1 MLYFLRSAHDNS
13 HPQLAQ
19 CRPVQQLGA
28 SICEASTQGTVLA
41 PGCGLPA
48 PDCTCP
54 ASAVSTHRGVSHPLS
69 SANSYWPS
77 DTRPMCQPGARA
89 SPATAQGA
97 HRSRRHRGGLGV
109 DTVDMLGTGV
119 KVEWVVVTGEIRRS
133 QESSHGDCPLPG
145 LLITLTPSQLRGLIR
160 AQGDK

>member
-1 MLYFLRSAHDNS
+1 M
-13 HPQLAQ
+13 
-19 CRPVQQLGA
+19 
-28 SICEASTQGTVLA
+28 
-41 PGCGLPA
+41 
-48 PDCTCP
+48 
-54 ASAVSTHRGVSHPLS
+54 
-69 SANSYWPS
+69 
-77 DTRPMCQPGARA
+77 
-89 SPATAQGA
+89 
-97 HRSRRHRGGLGV
+97 

>member
-1 MLYFLRSAHDNS
+1 MKPPHRGLSSHRAAASLHQTAH
-13 HPQLAQ
+13 AQ
-19 CRPVQQLGA
+19 
-28 SICEASTQGTVLA
+28 
-41 PGCGLPA
+41 
-48 PDCTCP
+48 CP

-97 HRSRRHRGGLGV
+97 HRSRRRRHRGGLGV

-119 KVEWVVVTGEIRRS
+119 KVEWELGDRRDQEI
-133 QESSHGDCPLPG
+133 PG
-145 LLITLTPSQLRGLIR
+145 VISR
-160 AQGDK
+160 

>member
-1 MLYFLRSAHDNS
+1 MLYFLRIAGDKS

-28 SICEASTQGTVLA
+28 SICEASTQVTVLA

-97 HRSRRHRGGLGV
+97 HKSRRHKGRHRSRRRRGGLGV

-119 KVEWVVVTGEIRRS
+119 KVECELGHRRDQEI
-133 QESSHGDCPLPG
+133 PG
-145 LLITLTPSQLRGLIR
+145 VISW
-160 AQGDK
+160 